1 MALDAK
7 TRTISVAARLS
18 PAKSRMSA
26 MASGD
31 FFAASPAAP
40 ITSLSLMFVSALLRR
55 FELRTALA

>member
-1 MALDAK
+1 M
-7 TRTISVAARLS
+7 SVDARLS
-18 PAKSRMSA
+18 PVNKRINA

-55 FELRTALA
+55 LELRTALA